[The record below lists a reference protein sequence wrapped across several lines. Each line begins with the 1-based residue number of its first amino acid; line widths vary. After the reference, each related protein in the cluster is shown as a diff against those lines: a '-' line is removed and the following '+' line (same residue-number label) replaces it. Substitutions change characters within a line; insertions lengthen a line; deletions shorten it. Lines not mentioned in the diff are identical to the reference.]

1 MMGAIPEAN
10 GNVADEENGSSVG
23 GSIDFGTAEA
33 VQYVRSLTDVGA
45 MTRLLHECI
54 AHQRAVDVELDE
66 LLSQR
71 TDLDRH
77 LLQLQRS
84 SDVLDIVNSD
94 ADYMLSNVASTSDL
108 ADQVSRKVRELDL
121 AQSRVRNT
129 LLRIDAIV
137 ERANSLEGVHRAL
150 EAEDYESA
158 ALYVQTFLQIDAQ
171 YKDSGSDQLQRD
183 RLLAAKKQLEGIVRK
198 KLSAAVDQRD
208 HPAILRFTHGSI
220 RINSICTMSLL
231 VIIHTLILLIG

>member
-1 MMGAIPEAN
+1 MGTTPEVN
-10 GNVADEENGSSVG
+10 GNNVADEETLG
-23 GSIDFGTAEA
+23 GSIHFGTAEA
-33 VQYVRSLTDVGA
+33 VEYVRSLTDVGA

-84 SDVLDIVNSD
+84 SDV
-94 ADYMLSNVASTSDL
+94 
-108 ADQVSRKVRELDL
+108 RELDL
-121 AQSRVRNT
+121 AQSRVGNA

-158 ALYVQTFLQIDAQ
+158 SRYVQTFLQIDAQ

-183 RLLAAKKQLEGIVRK
+183 RLLAAKKQLEGIVHST
-198 KLSAAVDQRD
+198 L
-208 HPAILRFTHGSI
+208 HPAGCGGGGIAVVCWILEESDCNEVKNG
-220 RINSICTMSLL
+220 
-231 VIIHTLILLIG
+231 V